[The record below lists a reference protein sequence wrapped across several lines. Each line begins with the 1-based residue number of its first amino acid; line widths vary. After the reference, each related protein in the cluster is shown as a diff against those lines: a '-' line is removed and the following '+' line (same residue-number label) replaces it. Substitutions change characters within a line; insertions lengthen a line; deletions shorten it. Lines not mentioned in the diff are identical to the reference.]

1 MRPYQIVLLRV
12 EINLSPSKIPGLIQ
26 RLKMIDLKGM
36 LLYHECMTYFKPTSA
51 CSFDNKTIYKSAFAL
66 DYHRHSLEN
75 QEKNTL
81 ILHLEQNNSIYEEH
95 LTIKNFECKGHL
107 PRNFRYHFIQHRRSG
122 RKKCANKVT
131 NSYQRSNTAPTLT

>member
-1 MRPYQIVLLRV
+1 M
-12 EINLSPSKIPGLIQ
+12 SS
-26 RLKMIDLKGM
+26 
-36 LLYHECMTYFKPTSA
+36 

-107 PRNFRYHFIQHRRSG
+107 PRIISVITSFNIDAQEEKNVQTKLLILISDRTQHLPLPQDTVTIRTMFMS
-122 RKKCANKVT
+122 KIANSKMNDPVKLRT
-131 NSYQRSNTAPTLT
+131 RD